1 MKSSTVAIY
10 IPSARCGKEA
20 QREAYT
26 FAELV
31 EHRLGVRVVRLERQ
45 LAYDLHPE
53 CTEEQSAE
61 FCLDALYR
69 ELSAALWADGK
80 NNNFMEESQ

>member
-1 MKSSTVAIY
+1 MGTNTVVIY
-10 IPSARCGKEA
+10 VPSAKCGKEA

-53 CTEEQSAE
+53 YTEEQSAD

-69 ELSAALWADGK
+69 ELSAAL
-80 NNNFMEESQ
+80 